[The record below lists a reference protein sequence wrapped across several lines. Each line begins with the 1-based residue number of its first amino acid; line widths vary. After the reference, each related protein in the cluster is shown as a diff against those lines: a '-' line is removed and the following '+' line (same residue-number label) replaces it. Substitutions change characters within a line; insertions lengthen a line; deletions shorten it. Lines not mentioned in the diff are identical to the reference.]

1 MNNANFDII
10 ELNINSFHNSFNFN
24 IIDSI
29 IITIKII
36 NSIDSNIII
45 IIKIIDFI
53 HFYLSFIIDFI
64 RFDLNFL
71 ITINFIH
78 FDI

>member
-10 ELNINSFHNSFNFN
+10 ELYINSFHNSFNFD

-45 IIKIIDFI
+45 IKIIDII